1 MAVKTV
7 KQKIE
12 ELYALQAIDSKL
24 DKLRSVRGELPLEVS
39 DLEDDLAGLN
49 TRFNNFK
56 NEITSF
62 EEQKLERREQIR
74 TSQDLIRKYKEQLN
88 NIKNNREFDALNKE
102 IEIQDLTIQASE
114 KKIGEL
120 ERSVLAKNEIV
131 EEVEKSIQRL
141 SEDLE
146 GKKSELNEIIAE
158 TQKEE
163 AKILEQRKSI
173 EEVVEVKLLKA
184 YDRIR
189 GNVVNGIAVA
199 PVLRGACGGCFA
211 RIPPQLQSDI
221 KLSKKIVLCE
231 ACGRI
236 NIDARIAGID
246 ESEEVDDK
254 PKRRAVRRKV

>member
-7 KQKIE
+7 KQKLE

-24 DKLRSVRGELPLEVS
+24 DQLRAVRGELPLEVA
-39 DLEDDLAGLN
+39 DLEDELAGLN
-49 TRFNNFK
+49 KRLSNFK
-56 NEITSF
+56 NEVASF
-62 EEQKLERREQIR
+62 GEQQTEQREQIR
-74 TSQDLIRKYKEQLN
+74 KSEDLVRKYKEQLN

-102 IEIQDLTIQASE
+102 IEIQELTGLAAE
-114 KKIGEL
+114 KKIKEL
-120 ERSVLAKNEIV
+120 DRSIEAKNEIV
-131 EEVEKSIQRL
+131 AEVEKNIERL
-141 SEDLE
+141 NEDLE
-146 GKKSELNEIIAE
+146 SKKNELEEIIAE

-163 AKILEQRKSI
+163 EKILVDRSGLDA
-173 EEVVEVKLLKA
+173 EVDGKLLKA
-184 YDRIR
+184 YSRIR
-189 GNVVNGIAVA
+189 GNVINGIAVA

-231 ACGRI
+231 NCGRI

-246 ESEEVDDK
+246 ESLEVEEK